1 MCIRDR
7 IVALYL
13 GSILYVHFRGKV
25 RLKFWRQMFDHS
37 AVVAPVNCFMYA
49 FSGVPQT
56 PYVPVERFPDLE
68 RLQAAWPQIRDEGL
82 ALINLRKIKAAEKN
96 DDAGFNSFFKNGWK
110 RFYLKSVSYTHLTL
124 PTSSERCRS
133 RWSPYH

>member
-1 MCIRDR
+1 MIKWI

-25 RLKFWRQMFDHS
+25 RLRFWRQMLDHS

-56 PYVPVERFPDLE
+56 PYVPVDRFPDLQK
-68 RLQAAWPQIRDEGL
+68 LQAAWPQIRDEAL
-82 ALINLRKIKAAEKN
+82 ALIDLCA
-96 DDAGFNSFFKNGWK
+96 
-110 RFYLKSVSYTHLTL
+110 
-124 PTSSERCRS
+124 RS
-133 RWSPYH
+133 RPPTRTTTPASTPSSRMAGSAST